1 MILGASALGFIV
13 TFLILGSKIM
23 SLTNAMLPLLAFVI
37 IYLLLI
43 SLNMLWVARTVSR
56 LGQPA
61 KAIER
66 GTTARRVRRLLLT
79 VGGLAFGVLAA
90 IWYVH
95 SVSK

>member
-1 MILGASALGFIV
+1 MIVGVSALGFIV
-13 TFLILGSKIM
+13 TFLILGSKIV

-43 SLNMLWVARTVSR
+43 SFNMLWVARTVSR

-66 GTTARRVRRLLLT
+66 GTAARRIRRLLMA
-79 VGGLAFGVLAA
+79 VGGLVFGVLAA
-90 IWYVH
+90 VWYVH